1 MDGYVELSVDKLS
14 QREGVNEVNR
24 MLRQLF
30 EHAVG
35 DGDTVRVYKG
45 YGSPENNVAAS
56 VGSLYQRLD
65 GSTTTTLY
73 VKTSGTGATGWTAK

>member
-1 MDGYVELSVDKLS
+1 MDGYIELTLEKLAS
-14 QREGVNEVNR
+14 KEGINELNR
-24 MLRQLF
+24 MLNKLF

-45 YGSPENNVAAS
+45 YGVPTLAAS

-65 GSTTTTLY
+65 GGANTTLY
-73 VKTSGTGATGWTAK
+73 VKEASGWVAK

>member
-1 MDGYVELSVDKLS
+1 VDGYVELTLEKLTS
-14 QREGVNEVNR
+14 REGINELNR
-24 MLRQLF
+24 MLNKLF

-45 YGSPENNVAAS
+45 YGSPENVIAAS
-56 VGSLYQRLD
+56 IGSLYQRLD
-65 GSTTTTLY
+65 GSTSTTLY

>member
-1 MDGYVELSVDKLS
+1 MDGYTELTLEKLAN
-14 QREGVNEVNR
+14 REGINELNR
-24 MLRQLF
+24 MLNKLF

-45 YGSPENNVAAS
+45 YGVPTLAAS

-65 GSTTTTLY
+65 GGVGSTLY
-73 VKTSGTGATGWTAK
+73 VKEATGTWTAK

>member
-1 MDGYVELSVDKLS
+1 MEGYTELTIDKLTKVD
-14 QREGVNEVNR
+14 GINELNR
-24 MLRQLF
+24 MLNKLF

-45 YGSPENNVAAS
+45 YGVPTLAAS

-65 GSTTTTLY
+65 GGANTTLY
-73 VKTSGTGATGWTAK
+73 VKEATGTWTAK